1 MSRLFSLL
9 ALLLAPV
16 LVNAAE
22 PLNPDQLLE
31 RIRSER
37 AAEASAMQAREQAFV
52 RDRGE
57 QARLLAQAKA
67 ALAEQKAEAARL
79 KAEFDRQ
86 EALLAEQEKL
96 LAQRV
101 GHLGELFGVVRQS
114 AGDIA
119 GQWQDSLLN
128 AQYPERLAQ
137 LRGLAES
144 RTLPSAEDLDAFWM
158 TLLEDLAA
166 SGRVEQVSLP
176 VVGADGQR
184 SEQPVL
190 RVGTFSAFGQD
201 DFLRYDADAGQLL
214 APARQ
219 PSGMGEVDDY
229 LRSDEALG
237 VLPIDPS
244 RGTLLAQLQ
253 REPDFWARLQQG
265 GLVGWVIVALGV
277 LGLCLAG
284 WRMVYLSGV
293 GRKAASQMREL
304 ERPRDDNPLGRI
316 IGVLGPKPQLADLE
330 TLELKLDEAILQETP
345 PLERGQP
352 LLKLLTA
359 VAPLLGL
366 LGTVT
371 GMIVTFQAITQSGG
385 GDSRLM
391 ADGISQALVTT
402 VMGLVV
408 AIPLLFLHALLASRS
423 KALIQLLE
431 QQSAGLIALHLSG
444 TPRRD

>member
-67 ALAEQKAEAARL
+67 ALAEQQAEAARL

-96 LAQRV
+96 LVQRV

-219 PSGMGEVDDY
+219 PSGMGEVEDY
-229 LRSDEALG
+229 LRSDEVLG

-293 GRKAASQMREL
+293 GRKVASQMREL

>member
-67 ALAEQKAEAARL
+67 ALAEQQAEAARL

-176 VVGADGQR
+176 VVGVDGQR

-293 GRKAASQMREL
+293 GRKVASQMREL

>member
-293 GRKAASQMREL
+293 GRKVASQMREL

>member
-1 MSRLFSLL
+1 
-9 ALLLAPV
+9 
-16 LVNAAE
+16 
-22 PLNPDQLLE
+22 
-31 RIRSER
+31 
-37 AAEASAMQAREQAFV
+37 MQAREQAFV

-67 ALAEQKAEAARL
+67 ALAEQQAEAARL

-219 PSGMGEVDDY
+219 PSGMGEVEDY

-293 GRKAASQMREL
+293 GRKVASQMREL

>member
-67 ALAEQKAEAARL
+67 ALAEQQAEAARL

-219 PSGMGEVDDY
+219 PSGMGEVEDY

-293 GRKAASQMREL
+293 GRKVASQMREL

-316 IGVLGPKPQLADLE
+316 IGVLGPKPQLAD
-330 TLELKLDEAILQETP
+330 LELKLDEAILQETP

>member
-67 ALAEQKAEAARL
+67 ALAEQQAEAARL

-219 PSGMGEVDDY
+219 PSGMGEVEDY

-293 GRKAASQMREL
+293 GRKVASQMREL